1 MAKKYFCRL
10 LPWGIIKC
18 SLRLLMI
25 VLVLSLSETSFAAI
39 NDNSMSDKKAGFVSK
54 MESLREAILAGP
66 NENVIKFKV
75 LVEEEIDNTINS
87 FEASF
92 RGSDKSEY
100 IYEMMKIKKQIYDD
114 HKLNI
119 SQAKKRLAID
129 IGEVTEKYKEKII
142 MDKSENAV
150 KTYADRM
157 EPRLITNRQDDK
169 IVNVS
174 GLSDKKHIENIKN
187 EKNIDIVNKNEK
199 SVSANEKTK
208 AIYELINKAIS
219 EIDNLPNN
227 NVVKFKVQVNSD
239 AEVILESI
247 KDIKYENVT
256 ELANKVALMRNDIYA
271 DRKLEIISAKIKM
284 KQIYIELKD
293 ELVKP
298 INKSID
304 HNEKIVQTTKPKT
317 ELLELSTR
325 ENHENNGGGADAKP
339 ASSIFSE
346 KVESMINEI
355 KSVPNNNI
363 IKFKV
368 TVENQT
374 EMFLADVKPLFKS
387 ETMSALDKE
396 MNEIK
401 NKIYNSKKL
410 KIETAKNEIF
420 SDYRKIESK
429 YGPSATANSTIS
441 QSSYFSKPSM
451 VATSPIANNAPV
463 SSSPSSGASPRQ
475 SARTNPSGNNVS
487 TTGTDAQ
494 GNYLPA
500 ATAPKR
506 VVKPVTTEV
515 YSDLLK
521 QVMNVNEQQQNTGK
535 KVRISGGI
543 RFHYAVN
550 SGNGSWAKN
559 SAGLRADI
567 AAETQLDKD
576 WRLFAGLSA
585 KKSFLNYD
593 DKVDYRLYLMKKI
606 GTSNFRIGSFGY
618 FMADGNIYDDSF
630 DGMRFDFGETIRYT
644 VSYGNTKYSKDTLVA
659 TARYDDYD
667 YSLEA
672 GAYLFKNNDDNVQSK
687 ILTMGGVYKFSNF
700 NLGAMALVANRK
712 DSNGKNF
719 GYVYSFNY
727 GELKPWR
734 KGTYNIW
741 AKYYYQPRYTYIAPS
756 MNGRGGWMQGFRGVG
771 MGINYTFSENLVGSL
786 EYYSLTDMTTGAPGN
801 TWWGSLTHF
810 F

>member
-1 MAKKYFCRL
+1 MFN
-10 LPWGIIKC
+10 
-18 SLRLLMI
+18 
-25 VLVLSLSETSFAAI
+25 F
-39 NDNSMSDKKAGFVSK
+39 
-54 MESLREAILAGP
+54 IL
-66 NENVIKFKV
+66 
-75 LVEEEIDNTINS
+75 
-87 FEASF
+87 
-92 RGSDKSEY
+92 
-100 IYEMMKIKKQIYDD
+100 Q
-114 HKLNI
+114 
-119 SQAKKRLAID
+119 
-129 IGEVTEKYKEKII
+129 
-142 MDKSENAV
+142 
-150 KTYADRM
+150 
-157 EPRLITNRQDDK
+157 
-169 IVNVS
+169 
-174 GLSDKKHIENIKN
+174 
-187 EKNIDIVNKNEK
+187 
-199 SVSANEKTK
+199 SA
-208 AIYELINKAIS
+208 
-219 EIDNLPNN
+219 
-227 NVVKFKVQVNSD
+227 
-239 AEVILESI
+239 
-247 KDIKYENVT
+247 
-256 ELANKVALMRNDIYA
+256 
-271 DRKLEIISAKIKM
+271 
-284 KQIYIELKD
+284 
-293 ELVKP
+293 
-298 INKSID
+298 
-304 HNEKIVQTTKPKT
+304 
-317 ELLELSTR
+317 
-325 ENHENNGGGADAKP
+325 
-339 ASSIFSE
+339 
-346 KVESMINEI
+346 
-355 KSVPNNNI
+355 
-363 IKFKV
+363 
-368 TVENQT
+368 
-374 EMFLADVKPLFKS
+374 
-387 ETMSALDKE
+387 
-396 MNEIK
+396 

-672 GAYLFKNNDDNVQSK
+672 GAYLFKNNDDIVIS
-687 ILTMGGVYKFSNF
+687 
-700 NLGAMALVANRK
+700 
-712 DSNGKNF
+712 
-719 GYVYSFNY
+719 
-727 GELKPWR
+727 
-734 KGTYNIW
+734 
-741 AKYYYQPRYTYIAPS
+741 
-756 MNGRGGWMQGFRGVG
+756 
-771 MGINYTFSENLVGSL
+771 
-786 EYYSLTDMTTGAPGN
+786 
-801 TWWGSLTHF
+801 
-810 F
+810 